1 MFVNKMLLDHGHVH
15 LILCCLKFVFL
26 LYYNK
31 SWGVTPEHAGL
42 QSSRYLPS
50 GPFLKKFSDLP
61 QSRVEILE
69 FKFCLCGFQLCDA
82 MQYI

>member
-1 MFVNKMLLDHGHVH
+1 MWLLYEIQISMFVNKMLLEHGHVH

-50 GPFLKKFSDLP
+50 GPLQKDLP
-61 QSRVEILE
+61 VFAIETRGL
-69 FKFCLCGFQLCDA
+69 LH
-82 MQYI
+82 